1 MRELGT
7 VEQPMSWV
15 PLLSPRSTR
24 DLHKIFLT
32 GTRDRQPV
40 RSLGPG
46 AGPYVTFDRH
56 PPADFFQ
63 DPSVSRTQQKPS
75 ACVASRCVY
84 PGTRK
89 TSS

>member
-1 MRELGT
+1 VRELGT
-7 VEQPMSWV
+7 VEQPMSWA

-32 GTRDRQPV
+32 GTRDRQP
-40 RSLGPG
+40 SIG

-56 PPADFFQ
+56 PPADFFFN
-63 DPSVSRTQQKPS
+63 RLAHATKTIHL
-75 ACVASRCVY
+75 RCVY

-89 TSS
+89 TS